1 MAEIKVLGELD
12 VYLFAE
18 GRHPRIFDFMGS
30 HAGYLG
36 DRFGTYFAVW
46 APRALTVAVIGDMNG
61 WDPNIAYHL
70 NKFGDSGIWHGF
82 MEGCGPGLRYKYRI
96 EVSFSNF
103 VERSDPFARQAANP
117 PSGGSIVAFD
127 DQYQFTDTK
136 WLDDRASWYGRL
148 PMSIY
153 EVHLGSFVRDPA
165 NPERILSYDEIG
177 DALIPHVVKLG
188 FTHIELMPINE
199 HPFYGSWGYQTTSM
213 YAPTVRYGSRD
224 QLRKFVDRCHNHG
237 IGVICDWVPAH
248 FPKDEFAL
256 ANFDGGPLFEKEDPR
271 MANHGDWGTLVYN
284 YASPHVRNFL
294 IGSALC
300 LMEDFHFDAL
310 RVDAVA
316 SMLYLDYSRGE
327 WIPNK
332 YGGNEDLEA
341 IDFMKAMNEAIHQ
354 AGGTTI
360 AEESTAFPRVS
371 QPTYDG
377 GLGFGF
383 KWNMGWMHDT
393 LSYLSRDPMYRSY
406 HHGEITFGF
415 HYGFSEHFILPL
427 SHDEVVHG
435 KGSLY
440 RKFAGNHF
448 DKISTVRGL
457 FAWMWAHPGKKMI
470 FMGNE
475 FAQVDEWNH
484 DRSLDW
490 HLLESPLHHGVVA
503 LVSRL
508 NDLYKSLPE
517 LFETDID
524 PSAFMWIRGSD
535 ANRNLFITMRK
546 LASDSDIGVIIVA
559 NFSGWKYERLE
570 VGVPKAG
577 QYREL
582 INSDSLDFSGGG
594 VVNDSIIKSEAGEC
608 DGFANRISISIAA
621 NSVAWFRYVTEK

>member
-1 MAEIKVLGELD
+1 MAGINVLGELD
-12 VYLFAE
+12 IYLFAE

-30 HAGYLG
+30 HAGYLDG
-36 DRFGTYFAVW
+36 RFGTYFALW
-46 APRALTVAVIGDMNG
+46 APRALTVSVIGDMNG
-61 WDPNIAYHL
+61 WDPSIAFYL
-70 NKFGDSGIWHGF
+70 NKLGESGIWHGF
-82 MEGCGPGLRYKYRI
+82 MEGSGPGLRYKYRI
-96 EVSFSNF
+96 EVSYSNF
-103 VERSDPFARQAANP
+103 VERSDPFARQVADP
-117 PSGGSIVAFD
+117 PSAGSIVAYD
-127 DQYQFTDTK
+127 DQYNFQDDD
-136 WLDDRASWYGRL
+136 WLANRSSWYGRR

-153 EVHLGSFVRDPA
+153 EVHLGSFVRDPS
-165 NPERILSYDEIG
+165 NPERILNYDEIG
-177 DALIPHVVKLG
+177 DALIPHVVRLG

-224 QLRKFVDRCHNHG
+224 QLRRFVDRCHRAG

-256 ANFDGGPLFEKEDPR
+256 ANFDGRPLFEKEDPR

-300 LMEDFHFDAL
+300 LIEDFHFDGL

-341 IDFMKAMNEAIHQ
+341 IDFMKAMNEAVHQ
-354 AGGTTI
+354 AGATTI
-360 AEESTAFPRVS
+360 AEESTAFPKVS

-415 HYGFSEHFILPL
+415 HYGFSEHFILAL

-440 RKFAGNHF
+440 RKFAGGHF
-448 DKISTVRGL
+448 DKIATLRGL
-457 FAWMWAHPGKKMI
+457 FTWMWAHPGKKMI
-470 FMGNE
+470 FMGDE
-475 FAQVDEWNH
+475 FAQIEEWNH

-490 HLLESPLHHGVVA
+490 HLLESPLHQGVANLVA
-503 LVSRL
+503 RL
-508 NDLYKSLPE
+508 NELYKDLPE
-517 LFETDID
+517 LYETDVD

-535 ANRNLFITMRK
+535 ANRNLFIIMRK
-546 LASDSDIGVIIVA
+546 GGAQDDTGVIVVA
-559 NFSGWKYERLE
+559 NFSGWSYDRLE
-570 VGVPKAG
+570 VGVPKEG
-577 QYREL
+577 NYREL
-582 INSDSLDFSGGG
+582 LNSDSLEFSGSG
-594 VVNDSIIKSEAGEC
+594 VVNEGAIRSEAGEC
-608 DGFANRISISIAA
+608 DGFANRITVRVAS
-621 NSVAWFRYVTEK
+621 NSVAWFKFNSES